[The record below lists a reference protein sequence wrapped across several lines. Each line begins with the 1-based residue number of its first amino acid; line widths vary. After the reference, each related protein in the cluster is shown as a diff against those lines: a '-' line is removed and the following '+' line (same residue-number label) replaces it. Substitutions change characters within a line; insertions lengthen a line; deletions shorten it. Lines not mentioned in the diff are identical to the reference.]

1 MGNLFARDV
10 AGWPLTNKIYVRL
23 KNYNVTCEK
32 LFIKG
37 YLPRMGGIPAKMS
50 QIKRYPRR
58 TTPED
63 DSFSRTTIVVANQK
77 FQKLSV
83 LSKLAGDWINDN

>member
-23 KNYNVTCEK
+23 KNYNDTCEK

-50 QIKRYPRR
+50 QIKRFPRR
-58 TTPED
+58 TTP
-63 DSFSRTTIVVANQK
+63 
-77 FQKLSV
+77 
-83 LSKLAGDWINDN
+83 

>member
-1 MGNLFARDV
+1 
-10 AGWPLTNKIYVRL
+10 
-23 KNYNVTCEK
+23 
-32 LFIKG
+32 
-37 YLPRMGGIPAKMS
+37 MGGIPAKMS

-77 FQKLSV
+77 FQKLLILFEVV
-83 LSKLAGDWINDN
+83 LQLIFKPCWKAT